1 MKPDSDNV
9 NDCIFTLI
17 ANIFLESTILFKRP
31 FTPGPLTGIR
41 RSLFEKIGGYDESHN
56 FNEDVEFGLRLA
68 KAGAV
73 ADMLRETLYVWSM
86 RRIRREGKMKVIQ
99 QMVVAAL
106 PVLLFK
112 RPFKYMPGYTMGGQ
126 LYDKK
131 KRKIKLSTLKKY
143 EIQFKKLMKELF
155 E

>member
-1 MKPDSDNV
+1 
-9 NDCIFTLI
+9 
-17 ANIFLESTILFKRP
+17 
-31 FTPGPLTGIR
+31 
-41 RSLFEKIGGYDESHN
+41 
-56 FNEDVEFGLRLA
+56 
-68 KAGAV
+68 
-73 ADMLRETLYVWSM
+73 LYVWSM

-99 QMVVAAL
+99 QLVVAAV

-131 KRKIKLSTLKKY
+131 KKKRKSSTLNFKRY
-143 EIQFKKLMKELF
+143 ELQFKKFMNELL